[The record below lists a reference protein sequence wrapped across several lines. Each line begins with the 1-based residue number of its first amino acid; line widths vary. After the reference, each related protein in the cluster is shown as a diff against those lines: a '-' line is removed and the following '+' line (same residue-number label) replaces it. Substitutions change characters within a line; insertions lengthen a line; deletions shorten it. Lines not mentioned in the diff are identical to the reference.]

1 MTLSKAALF
10 TVVGSVSVFSI
21 FIKMYHSLVGK
32 KEQNTKESSK
42 WMYSATCKTLRLIE
56 LNGFEPLEVTK

>member
-1 MTLSKAALF
+1 MTLPKAALF

-32 KEQNTKESSK
+32 KEQNTE
-42 WMYSATCKTLRLIE
+42 E
-56 LNGFEPLEVTK
+56 FPNGCIVPHVKH